1 MTWALRIETI
11 PPSGNIIKRM
21 KWPVY
26 AKLLREWFWLV
37 RSAPGFIDIP
47 EASCRRKLTISL
59 HGKNSRDRDNL
70 YSSMKPVIDVLRPSK
85 HEEGH
90 YKGGAKA
97 GQYWSRH
104 RIGLGLIQEDDTA
117 HLELVV
123 QQLPLVRGQNPHLI
137 LELDDLPTGHS
148 ADSLYDQS
156 PTTPTHEGTP

>member
-26 AKLLREWFWLV
+26 AKLLRQWFWLV
-37 RSAPGFIDIP
+37 RAAPGFIDTP

-85 HEEGH
+85 HEEG
-90 YKGGAKA
+90 YIKSGPRKGE
-97 GQYWSRH
+97 YWSRH
-104 RIGLGLIQEDDTA
+104 RIGLGLIQDDDTA

-123 QQLPLVRGQNPHLI
+123 QQLPLPRGQNPYLV
-137 LELDDLPTGHS
+137 LELQDLPTGQ
-148 ADSLYDQS
+148 DVGPLYDQGPAS
-156 PTTPTHEGTP
+156 IPHEGTT